1 TGENNMESRVSYA
14 AVGAFVLILSAAL
27 IGLGLWLGSDVT
39 VQRYDRYSIY
49 FTESVSGLYV
59 NAPVKYRGVV
69 VGRVEKMELA
79 HQNPEQVHVVI
90 AVQKGTPIKTDTRAK
105 LDPQGVTGV
114 VYIELTGGTRQAPLL
129 SNVSDKP
136 YPVIESE
143 PSLFSRLDEALTNG
157 LNTLDALA
165 AQITRVLSEENQ
177 QSLQQTLTNLAQ
189 FSGVL
194 AANSQRLENALASTE
209 LLLANGAAATAALP
223 ETLDKLDQTLN
234 RWAKLADRLDQVGIE
249 LKEVAASG
257 RRDLEEVGRTTIPGV
272 NGLIAELQVLTDNL
286 SRLSEDLRDNPQIL
300 LFGRPR
306 AEPGPGE

>member
-1 TGENNMESRVSYA
+1 MESRVSYA
-14 AVGAFVLILSAAL
+14 AVGAFVLILSVLL

-49 FTESVSGLYV
+49 FTESVSGLYI
-59 NAPVKYRGVV
+59 NAPVKYHGVV
-69 VGRVEKMELA
+69 VGRVEQLELA
-79 HQNPEQVHVVI
+79 AQNPEQVHVVI
-90 AVQKGTPIKTDTRAK
+90 AVQRGTPIKTDTRAK

-114 VYIELTGGTRQAPLL
+114 VHIELTGGTRQAPLL
-129 SNVSDKP
+129 RHAPGKP

-157 LNTLDALA
+157 LKTLDALA
-165 AQITRVLSEENQ
+165 IQVTEVLNEQNQ
-177 QSLQQTLTNLAQ
+177 QNLQQTLANLAQ

-194 AANSQRLENALASTE
+194 AANSQRLENALVNTE
-209 LLLANGAAATAALP
+209 QLLANSATAAAALP
-223 ETLDKLDQTLN
+223 ETLNKVDQALS
-234 RWAKLADRLDQVGIE
+234 RWAKLADRLDQVGVE
-249 LKEVAASG
+249 LQEVAASG
-257 RRDLEEVGRTTIPGV
+257 RRELEEVGRTTIPGV